1 VTVEALC
8 YSLIAGYPVMGAA
21 IAVLWRAH
29 QKSQAALLA
38 EKERRVKELEALKE
52 LLEQKARE

>member
-1 VTVEALC
+1 MEALC